1 MTRTRALAR
10 PTRAATAVV
19 TLALVGALGLAGCAP
34 QPQQTADEPS
44 PTRATAAA
52 PTSPTAPE
60 TQESSATPDSAE
72 STASQ
77 TPSSSAS
84 SSASASPAPTGAL
97 TDRLLPAEQ
106 VPGFNEQ
113 YRWVAGGTRTRE
125 GRDLFGT
132 CQRFGITSIGATSV
146 AVRDYRPA
154 EPAQGDAPDPAG
166 ELVAEFPDTATARRA
181 FAVLKSWRAQCADRL
196 PGKRAHVGELESV
209 QVDGGTGGWYLLTYR
224 PPGGSPDEAI
234 FDAQGMAVV
243 GTRIAML
250 KLRLVGQDYNYDAGQ
265 EPMVAAVQ
273 RAAGRLG

>member
-1 MTRTRALAR
+1 MTRSRALAR
-10 PTRAATAVV
+10 QTRAAAAVV
-19 TLALVGALGLAGCAP
+19 TLALVGSLGLAGCAA
-34 QPQQTADEPS
+34 QTRQTADEPT

-52 PTSPTAPE
+52 PTSPTTSATPA
-60 TQESSATPDSAE
+60 TQESSATPDSGE

-77 TPSSSAS
+77 TP
-84 SSASASPAPTGAL
+84 SASPAPTGAL
-97 TDRLLPAEQ
+97 TDRLLHAEE

-113 YRWVAGGTRTRE
+113 YRWVAGATRTRE

-154 EPAQGDAPDPAG
+154 EPGQGDAPDPAG
-166 ELVAEFPDTATARRA
+166 ELVAEFPDTATAQRA
-181 FAVLKSWRAQCADRL
+181 FAVLKSWRGQCADRL
-196 PGKRAHVGELESV
+196 PGKRSHVGELQSV

-224 PPGGSPDEAI
+224 PPGGSPDEEI
-234 FDAQGMAVV
+234 FDAEGMAVV
-243 GTRIAML
+243 GSRIAML

>member
-1 MTRTRALAR
+1 
-10 PTRAATAVV
+10 V
-19 TLALVGALGLAGCAP
+19 TLALVGALGLAGCTA
-34 QPQQTADEPS
+34 QPQQTADEPT
-44 PTRATAAA
+44 PTRATATA
-52 PTSPTAPE
+52 PTSPTTPETPQTPE

-72 STASQ
+72 STATQ
-77 TPSSSAS
+77 APST
-84 SSASASPAPTGAL
+84 SPSPTGAL

-106 VPGFNEQ
+106 VPGFNAQ
-113 YRWVAGGTRTRE
+113 YRWVAGGTRSRE

-154 EPAQGDAPDPAG
+154 EPTQGDAPDPAG
-166 ELVAEFPDTATARRA
+166 ELVAEFPDTATAQRA

-196 PGKRAHVGELESV
+196 PGKRAHVGELQSV

-224 PPGGSPDEAI
+224 QPGGSPDEAV
-234 FDAQGMAVV
+234 FDAEGMAVA

-250 KLRLVGQDYNYDAGQ
+250 KLRLVGQDYDYDAGQ
-265 EPMVAAVQ
+265 EPMVAAVR